1 MTIKREPDD
10 PRFTPVMRRLDLL
23 RDGWNDKAIK
33 AMVDSGQW
41 VRVRHGA
48 YASRTAWLAAGDV
61 GQHEIRARAV
71 LQQGKADLVLSHNTA
86 GTVFEIPFFDAS
98 FDVVDVTRRD
108 GRSGRKEA
116 GVRQHRGKLLDGD
129 TTTRHDVPVVSG
141 TRLALEL
148 TLANPVEQAL
158 SYVNHL
164 LHEGHTTKDDML
176 QRYATS
182 MERWPNSLA
191 TDLVIRLASPVI
203 ESVAESR
210 TFYLCWRQRLPIP
223 VPQYVVLDKGVIVAR
238 LDFAWPELGVWLEF
252 DGLVKYSGLLAEGET
267 ASDVVIREKKREDM
281 IRELTGWR
289 CIRITWA
296 DLYQPE
302 ATALR
307 IRRVLF
313 PPVAA

>member
-1 MTIKREPDD
+1 MDTARQPDD
-10 PRFTPVMRRLDLL
+10 PRFTPVMRRADLL
-23 RDGWNDKAIK
+23 NDGWNDKAIK
-33 AMVDSGQW
+33 AMLDAGLW

-48 YASRTAWLAAGDV
+48 YADRKAWLAAGDV

-71 LQQGKADLVLSHNTA
+71 LQQSNADLVLSHNTG
-86 GTVFEIPFFDAS
+86 GTVWEVPFWDTTFGA
-98 FDVVDVTRRD
+98 VDVTRVD
-108 GRSGRKEA
+108 GRSGRQEA
-116 GVRQHRGKLLDGD
+116 GVRQHRGKLLEGD
-129 TTTRHDVPVVSG
+129 VTTRHDLPVVSG

-148 TLANPVEQAL
+148 TLSNPVEQAL

-164 LHEGHTTKDDML
+164 LHEGHTTKASMGE
-176 QRYATS
+176 RYRVS

-191 TDLVIRLASPVI
+191 TDLVIRLSNPAI

-210 TFYLCWRQRLPIP
+210 TFHLCWRQHLPLP
-223 VPQYVVLDKGVIVAR
+223 EPQYVVRDNGVAVAR

-252 DGLVKYSGLLAEGET
+252 DGLVKYSGLVPAGQGP
-267 ASDVVIREKKREDM
+267 SDVVIREKKREDM

-296 DLYQPE
+296 DLYKPE
-302 ATALR
+302 ETALR

-313 PPVAA
+313 PSVAA